1 MFEEKELN
9 TDPSIEKEEI
19 TTKGG
24 DGSENPSPE
33 TEAAGATPEPPKT
46 DTPEPEPESTG
57 AGAATVDLTE
67 LARPGE
73 SEPDGEPEPES
84 EPEPAPEAE
93 AEPPAEGAPEPEPE
107 SKPQAVATISDDDLE
122 ELGYSRDEYEEMSQ
136 MYESTLKSITE
147 GELVRG
153 TVLAVTASEVM
164 LDIGFKSEGRVPIE
178 EFPEPETIQPGDEIS
193 VLLEATEDQDG
204 EVRVSKKKADFLQV
218 WDKIKEAH
226 DEQQIV
232 EGIPKRRI
240 KGGLK
245 VDLFGVEAFL
255 PGSQVALRRIPNLE
269 ELLGQK
275 LRFRILKVN
284 KRRRNIVVSRRVVLE
299 DERQEKKTKLLEE
312 LEVGQIR
319 QGVVKNITDF
329 GAFVDLGGI
338 DGLLHI
344 TDMSWGRIRHPSEL
358 VAISDELTVKVL
370 NFDPERERISLGL
383 KQLAE
388 YPWENVEDEFPVASR
403 VRGKVVSITDYG
415 AFVELKEGVEGL
427 IHISEMSWTQ
437 HIRHPSKIL
446 GIGDIVE
453 VKVLNV
459 NKAEEKI
466 SLSLKRTESDPWQD
480 LDIRYPIGTKIEGR
494 VRNLTDFGAFVQLEE
509 GMDGLVHISD
519 MSWTRRIKHPS
530 EILHRGQKV
539 EIMVLGIDKD
549 RHRISLGIKQCQE
562 NPWPTLAEEFA
573 VGTTV
578 DGRVSRIHK
587 SGIVVDLP
595 NDVEGFVPMSH
606 LALTEISKV
615 DARFAPG
622 DTLPLEVIEV
632 SPDNRRIVL
641 SVRAY
646 MEKQPEDVLKEY
658 VAAHEI
664 RPELLEP
671 EEAPAGKAEAEAP
684 KPEAEAADE
693 AEAEAPEA
701 DAVDEAEAEAKPP
714 EADAADEAEAK
725 PPDAEAAAE
734 TEAEAEP
741 PEAERERPAEEEG
754 TEAGAAEKPA
764 AEAPPQATSEPPK
777 DDEPPADEEA
787 EAGEAAEAPDEATK
801 PPAESSEAS
810 EEPEKGEEDEDRTE
824 AA

>member
-9 TDPSIEKEEI
+9 PNQESVEDVTGTGDIVSEE
-19 TTKGG
+19 
-24 DGSENPSPE
+24 SE
-33 TEAAGATPEPPKT
+33 TETTGAE
-46 DTPEPEPESTG
+46 DAIVPES
-57 AGAATVDLTE
+57 ADAAPATSDEVKDAE
-67 LARPGE
+67 E
-73 SEPDGEPEPES
+73 QVSETTDVSGDAVPDAVEDET
-84 EPEPAPEAE
+84 PEAE
-93 AEPPAEGAPEPEPE
+93 PQKAGPAI
-107 SKPQAVATISDDDLE
+107 ATLTDDELD
-122 ELGYSRDEYEEMSQ
+122 ELGYSREEYEQMAE
-136 MYESTLKSITE
+136 MYESTLRSISE
-147 GELVRG
+147 GELVKGR
-153 TVLAVTASEVM
+153 VLAVTENEVM
-164 LDIGFKSEGRVPIE
+164 LDIGFKSEGRVSLD
-178 EFPEPETIQPGDEIS
+178 EFPEPDTIKPGDEIS

-204 EVRVSKKKADFLQV
+204 EVKVSKRKADFLQV

-226 DEQQIV
+226 DEQSIV

-299 DERQEKKTKLLEE
+299 DERQEMKTSLLAE

-319 QGVVKNITDF
+319 QGTVKNITDF

-358 VAISDELTVKVL
+358 VAIGDELTVKVL
-370 NFDPERERISLGL
+370 NFDAERERISLGL

-388 YPWENVEDEFPVASR
+388 YPWENVEEEFPVNTR

-466 SLSLKRTESDPWQD
+466 SLSLKRTESDPWQE
-480 LDIRYPIGTKIEGR
+480 LDTKYPVGSKIEGR

-519 MSWTRRIKHPS
+519 MSWTKRIKHPS
-530 EILHRGQKV
+530 EMLHRGQKV
-539 EIMVLGIDKD
+539 EVMVLGIDKD
-549 RHRISLGIKQCQE
+549 RHRISLGIKQTLD
-562 NPWPTLAEEFA
+562 NPWERLAQEYA
-573 VGTTV
+573 TGTQV
-578 DGRVSRIHK
+578 EGSVSRIHK

-606 LALTEISKV
+606 LALPEISKIE
-615 DARFAPG
+615 ARFAEG
-622 DTLPLEVIEV
+622 DKLPLEVIEV
-632 SPDNRRIVL
+632 SPENRRIVL
-641 SVRAY
+641 SVKSRL
-646 MEKQPEDVLKEY
+646 EKEPEEALAEY

-664 RPELLEP
+664 RPELLKPEP
-671 EEAPAGKAEAEAP
+671 EEEATEEAKAEEPAAEEAKAEEPAAEKPDEEAEGGETGTEPSGEETAEETRAPDEAPVEAAAEKPVAEEPAAEVEAAETPAKEPAAEAEAAEAP
-684 KPEAEAADE
+684 AEEPAPEAEATE
-693 AEAEAPEA
+693 TPAEETAPEES
-701 DAVDEAEAEAKPP
+701 V
-714 EADAADEAEAK
+714 
-725 PPDAEAAAE
+725 EAAAE
-734 TEAEAEP
+734 TEPEP
-741 PEAERERPAEEEG
+741 P
-754 TEAGAAEKPA
+754 
-764 AEAPPQATSEPPK
+764 
-777 DDEPPADEEA
+777 DEE
-787 EAGEAAEAPDEATK
+787 PK
-801 PPAESSEAS
+801 
-810 EEPEKGEEDEDRTE
+810 KED
-824 AA
+824 

>member
-1 MFEEKELN
+1 MFEEKESDPNLN
-9 TDPSIEKEEI
+9 DEEEMDTASTARVARRADDDDDDDDDYRGAARTRRARSDASSDEEDDDDDPKVA
-19 TTKGG
+19 TA
-24 DGSENPSPE
+24 
-33 TEAAGATPEPPKT
+33 EAA
-46 DTPEPEPESTG
+46 
-57 AGAATVDLTE
+57 AARFQAAIAAMTE
-67 LARPGE
+67 DEL
-73 SEPDGEPEPES
+73 D
-84 EPEPAPEAE
+84 
-93 AEPPAEGAPEPEPE
+93 
-107 SKPQAVATISDDDLE
+107 
-122 ELGYSRDEYEEMSQ
+122 ELGYSRDEYTQMAE
-136 MYESTLKSITE
+136 MYESTLRTITE
-147 GELVRG
+147 GELVKG
-153 TVLAVTASEVM
+153 IVLAVTENEVM
-164 LDIGFKSEGRVPIE
+164 LDIGFKSEGRVALD
-178 EFPEPETIQPGDEIS
+178 EFPDPGSIKVGDEIS

-204 EVRVSKKKADFLQV
+204 EVRISKRKADFLQV

-226 DEQQIV
+226 DEQSIV

-284 KRRRNIVVSRRVVLE
+284 KRRRNIVISRRVVLE
-299 DERQEKKTKLLEE
+299 EERQEKKTTLLSE

-319 QGVVKNITDF
+319 QGIVKNITDF

-370 NFDPERERISLGL
+370 NFDPDRERISLGL

-388 YPWENVEDEFPVASR
+388 YPWENVEEEFPVNTK

-480 LDIRYPIGTKIEGR
+480 LDTKYPVGSRIEGR

-519 MSWTRRIKHPS
+519 MSWTKRIKHPS
-530 EILHRGQKV
+530 EVLHRGQKV
-539 EIMVLGIDKD
+539 EVMVLGIDKD
-549 RHRISLGIKQCQE
+549 RHRISLGIKQSMD
-562 NPWPTLAEEFA
+562 NPWESLAAEYST
-573 VGTTV
+573 GTQIE
-578 DGRVSRIHK
+578 GAVSRIHK

-595 NDVEGFVPMSH
+595 SDVEGFVPMSH
-606 LALTEISKV
+606 LALPEISKIE
-615 DARFAPG
+615 ARFAPG
-622 DTLPLEVIEV
+622 DLLPLEVIEV
-632 SPDNRRIVL
+632 SPENRRIVL
-641 SVRAY
+641 SVKAH
-646 MEKQPEDVLKEY
+646 MEKQPEETLTAY
-658 VAAHEI
+658 IAAHEI
-664 RPELLEP
+664 RPELLLSASEAESD
-671 EEAPAGKAEAEAP
+671 EESDGDATDEMNETRKDEETAPAKAEE
-684 KPEAEAADE
+684 
-693 AEAEAPEA
+693 
-701 DAVDEAEAEAKPP
+701 
-714 EADAADEAEAK
+714 
-725 PPDAEAAAE
+725 
-734 TEAEAEP
+734 
-741 PEAERERPAEEEG
+741 
-754 TEAGAAEKPA
+754 
-764 AEAPPQATSEPPK
+764 
-777 DDEPPADEEA
+777 PADETVVEPAADA
-787 EAGEAAEAPDEATK
+787 EPVAKDAEPSSPVSDETVPDAGETADASDEI
-801 PPAESSEAS
+801 
-810 EEPEKGEEDEDRTE
+810 EEENRTE
-824 AA
+824 DA

>member
-1 MFEEKELN
+1 MVDDRDSRYNHDRPFDDDEE
-9 TDPSIEKEEI
+9 DDGDDSPRRGPGR
-19 TTKGG
+19 KGK
-24 DGSENPSPE
+24 GS
-33 TEAAGATPEPPKT
+33 
-46 DTPEPEPESTG
+46 
-57 AGAATVDLTE
+57 
-67 LARPGE
+67 
-73 SEPDGEPEPES
+73 
-84 EPEPAPEAE
+84 EPAPM
-93 AEPPAEGAPEPEPE
+93 P
-107 SKPQAVATISDDDLE
+107 KLSDDELE
-122 ELGYSRDEYEEMSQ
+122 ELGYTREEYESMAEL
-136 MYESTLKSITE
+136 YETTLRSIDE
-147 GELVRG
+147 GELVKG
-153 TVLAVTASEVM
+153 TVMSVTGSEVM
-164 LDIGFKSEGRVPIE
+164 VDIGFKSEGRIPLE
-178 EFPEPETIQPGDEIS
+178 EFPNPEEIKPGVQIS

-204 EVRVSKKKADFLQV
+204 EVKISKRKADFLQV

-275 LRFRILKVN
+275 LEFKILKVN

-299 DERQEKKTKLLEE
+299 DERAKKKTTLLQE
-312 LEVGQIR
+312 LQVGQIR
-319 QGVVKNITDF
+319 QGIVKNITDF

-370 NFDPERERISLGL
+370 SFDPERERISLGL

-388 YPWENVEDEFPVASR
+388 YPWENVDEEFPASSR

-453 VKVLNV
+453 VKVLSV

-480 LDIRYPIGTKIEGR
+480 LDAKYPLGSRIEGR

-519 MSWTRRIKHPS
+519 MSWTKRIKHPS
-530 EILHRGQKV
+530 EVLHRGQKV
-539 EIMVLGIDKD
+539 EVMVLGIDKE
-549 RHRISLGIKQCQE
+549 RHRISLGIKQCKE
-562 NPWPTLAEEFA
+562 NPWAGLAEQYA
-573 VGTTV
+573 VGTEA
-578 DGRVSRIHK
+578 DGKVSRIHK

-595 NDVEGFVPMSH
+595 DDVEGFVPMSH
-606 LALTEISKV
+606 LAIPDISRIEV
-615 DARFAPG
+615 RFAPG
-622 DTLPLEVIEV
+622 DPMPLEVIEV
-632 SPDNRRIVL
+632 SPENRRIVL
-641 SVRAY
+641 SAKAY
-646 MEKQPEDVLKEY
+646 MDRHPEALADY

-664 RPELLEP
+664 RPELLEAQAQR
-671 EEAPAGKAEAEAP
+671 EQAGEGAP
-684 KPEAEAADE
+684 
-693 AEAEAPEA
+693 
-701 DAVDEAEAEAKPP
+701 
-714 EADAADEAEAK
+714 DAAQ
-725 PPDAEAAAE
+725 AAE
-734 TEAEAEP
+734 
-741 PEAERERPAEEEG
+741 
-754 TEAGAAEKPA
+754 
-764 AEAPPQATSEPPK
+764 
-777 DDEPPADEEA
+777 
-787 EAGEAAEAPDEATK
+787 
-801 PPAESSEAS
+801 SEAS
-810 EEPEKGEEDEDRTE
+810 EVSEAPGVPEVSEVPEVPEVPEVSDVPEALGEDAEGVDVTEGVKPLSEADAGPEPEIEVAPESGGEAPPAEN
-824 AA
+824 A

>member
-1 MFEEKELN
+1 MFEDRELN
-9 TDPSIEKEEI
+9 
-19 TTKGG
+19 
-24 DGSENPSPE
+24 
-33 TEAAGATPEPPKT
+33 A
-46 DTPEPEPESTG
+46 EPESNVVPVSDNDGSDDTTDEPT
-57 AGAATVDLTE
+57 APK
-67 LARPGE
+67 ART
-73 SEPDGEPEPES
+73 
-84 EPEPAPEAE
+84 
-93 AEPPAEGAPEPEPE
+93 
-107 SKPQAVATISDDDLE
+107 AVSDDDHADGRERRRPSRSRRFDDDDDDDGDDFRGGGRRGREDDDDDDDDDDRRAARAARKAKIVPSAAELITDDE
-122 ELGYSRDEYEEMSQ
+122 LDELGYSRDEYAVMAE
-136 MYESTLKSITE
+136 MYESTLRSIDE
-147 GELVRG
+147 GELVKG
-153 TVLAVTASEVM
+153 TVLAVDDMEV
-164 LDIGFKSEGRVPIE
+164 LVDIGFKSEGRIPIE
-178 EFPEPETIQPGDEIS
+178 EFPDPSELKPGAEIS

-218 WDKIKEAH
+218 WDKIKDAH
-226 DEQQIV
+226 DEQSIV

-299 DERQEKKTKLLEE
+299 EERQEKKESLLGN
-312 LEVGQIR
+312 LEIGQIR
-319 QGVVKNITDF
+319 QGEVKNITDF

-358 VAISDELTVKVL
+358 VAIGDELTVKVL
-370 NFDPERERISLGL
+370 SFDPERERISLGL

-388 YPWENVEDEFPVASR
+388 YPWENVEEEFPVSTK

-459 NKAEEKI
+459 NKADEKI

-480 LDIRYPIGTKIEGR
+480 LDTRYPVGTRIEGR

-519 MSWTRRIKHPS
+519 MSWTKRIKHPS

-539 EIMVLGIDKD
+539 EVMVLGIDKD
-549 RHRISLGIKQCQE
+549 RHRISLGIKQCLE
-562 NPWPTLAEEFA
+562 NPWPQLAEQYT
-573 VGTTV
+573 VGTQV
-578 DGRVSRIHK
+578 EGKVARIHK
-587 SGIVVDLP
+587 SGVVVDLP
-595 NDVEGFVPMSH
+595 DEVEGFVPMSH
-606 LALTEISKV
+606 LALPEISRV
-615 DARFAPG
+615 EARFASG
-622 DTLPLEVIEV
+622 DTVPLEVIEV

-658 VAAHEI
+658 VAAHEV
-664 RPELLEP
+664 RPELLESATEP
-671 EEAPAGKAEAEAP
+671 SDDDGGNGQSDAPSETEGETETPTAEQAEADDETRVTAAAPSDEAPVKTEEATGGGDDVP
-684 KPEAEAADE
+684 
-693 AEAEAPEA
+693 APE
-701 DAVDEAEAEAKPP
+701 P
-714 EADAADEAEAK
+714 ELESGE
-725 PPDAEAAAE
+725 DAEI
-734 TEAEAEP
+734 
-741 PEAERERPAEEEG
+741 PAEEPS
-754 TEAGAAEKPA
+754 T
-764 AEAPPQATSEPPK
+764 
-777 DDEPPADEEA
+777 DDEV
-787 EAGEAAEAPDEATK
+787 
-801 PPAESSEAS
+801 
-810 EEPEKGEEDEDRTE
+810 
-824 AA
+824 

>member
-1 MFEEKELN
+1 MVDPRGENKGMFEEKEF
-9 TDPSIEKEEI
+9 
-19 TTKGG
+19 
-24 DGSENPSPE
+24 NPNPNEVEE
-33 TEAAGATPEPPKT
+33 TEASPSTSDEFVETAVDAGPEVL
-46 DTPEPEPESTG
+46 DT
-57 AGAATVDLTE
+57 A
-67 LARPGE
+67 
-73 SEPDGEPEPES
+73 PES
-84 EPEPAPEAE
+84 EPVDEQPLVAVEDPVAAETTEVSETIEDTSSDEPVVEIDPEVAAAE
-93 AEPPAEGAPEPEPE
+93 AAAARF
-107 SKPQAVATISDDDLE
+107 QAAIAAVTEDDLD
-122 ELGYSRDEYEEMSQ
+122 ELGYTRGEYAQMAE
-136 MYESTLKSITE
+136 MYESTLRSITE
-147 GELVRG
+147 GELVKG
-153 TVLAVTASEVM
+153 IVLAVTESEVM
-164 LDIGFKSEGRVPIE
+164 LDIGFKSEGRVALD
-178 EFPEPETIQPGDEIS
+178 EFPDPGSIRPGDEIS

-204 EVRVSKKKADFLQV
+204 EVRVSKRKADFLQV

-226 DEQQIV
+226 DEQSIV

-284 KRRRNIVVSRRVVLE
+284 KRRRNIVISRRVVLE
-299 DERQEKKTKLLEE
+299 EERQEKKTTLLAE

-319 QGVVKNITDF
+319 QGTVKNITDF

-358 VAISDELTVKVL
+358 VAIGDELTVKVL
-370 NFDPERERISLGL
+370 NFDPDRERISLGL

-388 YPWENVEDEFPVASR
+388 YPWENVEEEFPVNTK

-480 LDIRYPIGTKIEGR
+480 LDTKYPVGSRIEGR

-519 MSWTRRIKHPS
+519 MSWTKRIKHPS
-530 EILHRGQKV
+530 EVLHRGQKV
-539 EIMVLGIDKD
+539 EVMVLGIDKD
-549 RHRISLGIKQCQE
+549 RHRISLGIKQSME
-562 NPWPTLAEEFA
+562 NPWEGLAQEYST
-573 VGTTV
+573 GTRIEGT
-578 DGRVSRIHK
+578 VSRIHK

-595 NDVEGFVPMSH
+595 SDVEGFVPMSH
-606 LALTEISKV
+606 LALPEISKIE
-615 DARFAPG
+615 ARFAPG
-622 DTLPLEVIEV
+622 DLLPLEVIEV
-632 SPDNRRIVL
+632 SPENRRIVL
-641 SVRAY
+641 SVKAH
-646 MEKQPEDVLKEY
+646 MEKQPEETLKEY
-658 VAAHEI
+658 IAAHEI

-671 EEAPAGKAEAEAP
+671 DPEPEAE
-684 KPEAEAADE
+684 PEAEAQTETEPEAEEQATGETKPSEVDEPADE
-693 AEAEAPEA
+693 TVEEPEAETVKEL
-701 DAVDEAEAEAKPP
+701 
-714 EADAADEAEAK
+714 EADAAPTDAEPVEDAE
-725 PPDAEAAAE
+725 PESPASEETDPDAEE
-734 TEAEAEP
+734 TTETSDDV
-741 PEAERERPAEEEG
+741 EEE
-754 TEAGAAEKPA
+754 K
-764 AEAPPQATSEPPK
+764 
-777 DDEPPADEEA
+777 
-787 EAGEAAEAPDEATK
+787 
-801 PPAESSEAS
+801 
-810 EEPEKGEEDEDRTE
+810 RTE
-824 AA
+824 DA

>member
-1 MFEEKELN
+1 MFEERDLN
-9 TDPSIEKEEI
+9 PNHTPEEATEGEATAVGSFDEEHQADIASAASSAESGSSAQTDAPRPAER
-19 TTKGG
+19 
-24 DGSENPSPE
+24 DQ
-33 TEAAGATPEPPKT
+33 TEA
-46 DTPEPEPESTG
+46 S
-57 AGAATVDLTE
+57 AAPRIRET
-67 LARPGE
+67 RGGPGE
-73 SEPDGEPEPES
+73 AGPGGTADGEEHSRPDATDAEVTEAKAAES
-84 EPEPAPEAE
+84 ETAGTETAGTEM
-93 AEPPAEGAPEPEPE
+93 AEGETAE
-107 SKPQAVATISDDDLE
+107 SDDGPPPAVATISDDDLD
-122 ELGYSRDEYEEMSQ
+122 ELGYSREEYERMAE
-136 MYESTLKSITE
+136 MYESTLKSISE
-147 GELVRG
+147 GELVKG
-153 TVLAVTASEVM
+153 KVLTVTDNEVM
-164 LDIGFKSEGRVPIE
+164 LDIGFKSEGRVALD
-178 EFPEPETIQPGDEIS
+178 EFPEPETIKPGDEIS
-193 VLLEATEDQDG
+193 VLLEATEDSDG
-204 EVRVSKKKADFLQV
+204 EVKVSKRKADFLQV
-218 WDKIKEAH
+218 WDKIKDAH
-226 DEQQIV
+226 DEQTVV

-284 KRRRNIVVSRRVVLE
+284 KRRRNIVISRRVVLE
-299 DERQEKKTKLLEE
+299 EERQEKKTTLLSE

-358 VAISDELTVKVL
+358 VAIGDELTVKVL

-388 YPWENVEDEFPVASR
+388 YPWENVEDEFPVNSR

-480 LDIRYPIGTKIEGR
+480 LDSKYPVGSRIEGR

-519 MSWTRRIKHPS
+519 MSWTKRIKHPS
-530 EILHRGQKV
+530 EVLHRGQKV
-539 EIMVLGIDKD
+539 EVMVLGIDKD
-549 RHRISLGIKQCQE
+549 RHRISLGIKQTQE
-562 NPWPTLAEEFA
+562 NPWERLAQEYST
-573 VGTTV
+573 GTQV
-578 DGRVSRIHK
+578 DGTVSRIHK
-587 SGIVVDLP
+587 SGVVVDLP
-595 NDVEGFVPMSH
+595 GDVEGFVPMSH
-606 LALTEISKV
+606 LALSDISKIE
-615 DARFAPG
+615 ARFTPG
-622 DTLPLEVIEV
+622 DKIPLEVIEV
-632 SPDNRRIVL
+632 SPENRRIVL
-641 SVRAY
+641 SVKAY
-646 MEKQPEDVLKEY
+646 MEKQPPEALAEY

-664 RPELLEP
+664 RPELLET
-671 EEAPAGKAEAEAP
+671 EQETQEDREDDVSSDSERAVE
-684 KPEAEAADE
+684 
-693 AEAEAPEA
+693 
-701 DAVDEAEAEAKPP
+701 DASS
-714 EADAADEAEAK
+714 
-725 PPDAEAAAE
+725 
-734 TEAEAEP
+734 
-741 PEAERERPAEEEG
+741 EEE
-754 TEAGAAEKPA
+754 TADRAES
-764 AEAPPQATSEPPK
+764 ESTRGQEPPQAAKDQSSDDDATSS
-777 DDEPPADEEA
+777 A
-787 EAGEAAEAPDEATK
+787 EATTPE
-801 PPAESSEAS
+801 EAS
-810 EEPEKGEEDEDRTE
+810 EEAAPPAEPDEDLAREEPSSGDETAKEPHAADELRQEDEG

>member
-1 MFEEKELN
+1 MFEDRDKALN
-9 TDPSIEKEEI
+9 DTPSPGKDETIDETTAPQGETPAAETGEVHEDVAATDEPAAAETGQVHEDVAAPDEPAAE
-19 TTKGG
+19 TA
-24 DGSENPSPE
+24 PE
-33 TEAAGATPEPPKT
+33 TEAATAVGVAEDETEAKDEKDDEETHKRGPKPVPP
-46 DTPEPEPESTG
+46 
-57 AGAATVDLTE
+57 
-67 LARPGE
+67 
-73 SEPDGEPEPES
+73 
-84 EPEPAPEAE
+84 
-93 AEPPAEGAPEPEPE
+93 
-107 SKPQAVATISDDDLE
+107 SDEDLE
-122 ELGYSRDEYEEMSQ
+122 EMGYSRDEYDEMAQ
-136 MYESTLKSITE
+136 MYDSTLRSIDE
-147 GELVRG
+147 GELVKG
-153 TVLAVTASEVM
+153 TVLSVSETEVM
-164 LDIGFKSEGRVPIE
+164 VDIGFKSEGRIPIE
-178 EFPEPETIQPGDEIS
+178 EFPDPSEIGAGDEIS

-226 DEQQIV
+226 DEQLV
-232 EGIPKRRI
+232 VDGVPKRRI

-269 ELLGQK
+269 DVLGQK

-284 KRRRNIVVSRRVVLE
+284 KRRRNIVISRRVVLE
-299 DERQEKKTKLLEE
+299 EERQQKKEQLLKE

-370 NFDPERERISLGL
+370 SFDPERERISLGL

-388 YPWENVEDEFPVASR
+388 YPWENVEEEFPVNSR

-459 NKAEEKI
+459 NKPEEKI

-480 LDIRYPIGTKIEGR
+480 LDTRYPIGSKIEGR

-539 EIMVLGIDKD
+539 EIMVLGIDKE
-549 RHRISLGIKQCQE
+549 RHRISLGVKQCLE
-562 NPWPTLAEEFA
+562 NPWPQLAEEYS
-573 VGTTV
+573 VGTEV
-578 DGRVSRIHK
+578 EGKVNRIHK

-606 LALTEISKV
+606 LALPEISRIE
-615 DARFAPG
+615 ARFAAG
-622 DTLPLEVIEV
+622 DAVPLEVIEV
-632 SPDNRRIVL
+632 SPENRRIVL
-641 SVRAY
+641 SVKAY
-646 MEKQPEDVLKEY
+646 MEKQPQEALQDYIE
-658 VAAHEI
+658 AHEV
-664 RPELLEP
+664 REELLEP
-671 EEAPAGKAEAEAP
+671 EKAEEPEAEEKAEEPAAEAE
-684 KPEAEAADE
+684 PEAPEAEEKADEPAAEAEPEAPEAEEKADEPAAEAEPEAPEAEEKAEGESEAADE
-693 AEAEAPEA
+693 AGGESEPADDAETVEKKDEDEAP
-701 DAVDEAEAEAKPP
+701 
-714 EADAADEAEAK
+714 AA
-725 PPDAEAAAE
+725 
-734 TEAEAEP
+734 
-741 PEAERERPAEEEG
+741 
-754 TEAGAAEKPA
+754 
-764 AEAPPQATSEPPK
+764 
-777 DDEPPADEEA
+777 
-787 EAGEAAEAPDEATK
+787 
-801 PPAESSEAS
+801 
-810 EEPEKGEEDEDRTE
+810 
-824 AA
+824 

>member
-1 MFEEKELN
+1 VFVREENVPKMVEDTERNLN
-9 TDPSIEKEEI
+9 TDPSIEKEET

-24 DGSENPSPE
+24 DAPETPSPRPSE
-33 TEAAGATPEPPKT
+33 PSATAERPEADPAEKPRAAERTEPVP
-46 DTPEPEPESTG
+46 
-57 AGAATVDLTE
+57 VDLTD
-67 LARPGE
+67 LRPTVKDGARNAG
-73 SEPDGEPEPES
+73 
-84 EPEPAPEAE
+84 A
-93 AEPPAEGAPEPEPE
+93 APEPETALRPE
-107 SKPQAVATISDDDLE
+107 PEAAPEPEAKPAPVAAISDDDLE
-122 ELGYSRDEYEEMSQ
+122 ELGYSRDEYETMSA
-136 MYESTLKSITE
+136 MYESTLRSITE
-147 GELVRG
+147 GELVKG
-153 TVLAVTASEVM
+153 IVLAVTDAEVM

-178 EFPEPETIQPGDEIS
+178 EFPEPETIKPGDEIS

-299 DERQEKKTKLLEE
+299 DERQEKKGKLLEE

-319 QGVVKNITDF
+319 QGIVKNITDF

-358 VAISDELTVKVL
+358 VAIGDELTVKVL

-388 YPWENVEDEFPVASR
+388 YPWENVEEEFPVGSR

-427 IHISEMSWTQ
+427 CHISEMSWTQ

-480 LDIRYPIGTKIEGR
+480 LDIRYPVGTRIEGR

-519 MSWTRRIKHPS
+519 MSWTKRIKHPS

-539 EIMVLGIDKD
+539 EVAVLGIDKD

-562 NPWPTLAEEFA
+562 NPWPKLAQDYA

-578 DGRVSRIHK
+578 EGKVSRIHK

-606 LALTEISKV
+606 LALPEISRI

-622 DTLPLEVIEV
+622 DPLPLEVIEV

-641 SVRAY
+641 SVKAH
-646 MEKQPEDVLKEY
+646 MEKQPEEALAEY
-658 VAAHEI
+658 VQAHDV
-664 RPELLEP
+664 RPELLKAEEEP
-671 EEAPAGKAEAEAP
+671 AEDEKAEAEAD
-684 KPEAEAADE
+684 EAEARADE
-693 AEAEAPEA
+693 AEAEA
-701 DAVDEAEAEAKPP
+701 DEAEAKADELEAR
-714 EADAADEAEAK
+714 ADEAEAK
-725 PPDAEAAAE
+725 ADELEARADEAEAKADE
-734 TEAEAEP
+734 GEERAEAEP
-741 PEAERERPAEEEG
+741 ESDGAPAD
-754 TEAGAAEKPA
+754 ADRAAEPGADEPAPQA
-764 AEAPPQATSEPPK
+764 AEQAQ
-777 DDEPPADEEA
+777 
-787 EAGEAAEAPDEATK
+787 
-801 PPAESSEAS
+801 
-810 EEPEKGEEDEDRTE
+810 EPEKREGEEPPTD